1 MKEVLLILLLIIFL
15 LPLPWSGYGVSFSG
29 INFLYNLL
37 VKGIRSFKII
47 PMNIKTSEDNLLT
60 FDTIVKSVGI
70 DYWLSEGTALG
81 VVRDNGMIPWDDDVD
96 TSFMYEYRDVFVRE
110 ALPLLK
116 QQGFYVGSVQCKGN
130 LISLIR
136 NGEKLDVDIVQ
147 KDGMCIAPMTP
158 HANYSSKCNDI
169 LPYLNSMKTVIFLGR
184 QFNVPDERYLE
195 YLYGDWKTPQTE
207 NKMVL
212 GVKLLTS

>member
-1 MKEVLLILLLIIFL
+1 MKEVLLILLLILFL
-15 LPLPWSGYGVSFSG
+15 VPLPWCGHGVSFSG

-81 VVRDNGMIPWDDDVD
+81 VIRDNGIIPWDDDVD

-116 QQGFYVGSVQCKGN
+116 QQGFSVAFVYNNGN
-130 LISLIR
+130 LMTLMR
-136 NGEKLDVDIVQ
+136 NDEKIDVDIVK
-147 KDGMCIAPMTP
+147 KDGLCAASMTP
-158 HANYSSKCNDI
+158 HAQYSRKCNDI
-169 LPYLNSMKTVIFLGR
+169 LPYLNNMKSVTFLGR
-184 QFNVPDERYLE
+184 QFKVPDERYLE
-195 YLYGDWKTPQTE
+195 YLYGDWKTPRTE
-207 NKMVL
+207 NKIVL